1 MPKQQLK
8 VNIET
13 LDRALNEITRTDH
26 RIRHA
31 ENLRQLII
39 NGIDNDLYRINIRTL
54 ASSWGTDVKVL
65 VPLFLWS
72 VKTGIMDMHWDI
84 HCPQCNGRAE
94 HHHELHHLK
103 SESYCPRCKMDF
115 SCTIDS
121 TVEVSFSVNANIRK
135 IAVNDN
141 PGMNNAA
148 ADARLT
154 GFEVINSPVFR
165 KFFSR
170 ELLSENES
178 LSVRHVA
185 IMFTDLKGS
194 TKMYLD
200 LGDARAFK
208 IVKQHFDV
216 LEEEINSHQGVIV
229 KTIGDAIMASF
240 GKTGDAIGAAIAVQ
254 KRFREFNDQLHLQ
267 NGVTLRIGI
276 HVGPSLVVTLNNRL
290 DYFGTMVNVAARVEG
305 LGDGKE
311 IIITKDVFD
320 DLGVRHELLKQAKN
334 VEFFSTQL
342 KGVEE
347 EQKLVK
353 IIY

>member
-1 MPKQQLK
+1 
-8 VNIET
+8 
-13 LDRALNEITRTDH
+13 
-26 RIRHA
+26 
-31 ENLRQLII
+31 
-39 NGIDNDLYRINIRTL
+39 
-54 ASSWGTDVKVL
+54 
-65 VPLFLWS
+65 
-72 VKTGIMDMHWDI
+72 MHWDI

-94 HHHELHHLK
+94 HHHELNHLK
-103 SESYCPRCKMDF
+103 SESSCPRCKMDF
-115 SCTIDS
+115 TCTIDS
-121 TVEVSFSVNANIRK
+121 AVEVSFSVNANIRK
-135 IAVNDN
+135 ITVDDN

-165 KFFSR
+165 KFFSK

-200 LGDARAFK
+200 LGDAKAFK

-240 GKTGDAIGAAIAVQ
+240 GKTADAIGAAIAVQ
-254 KRFREFNDQLHLQ
+254 NRFKEFNDRLNLQ
-267 NGVTLRIGI
+267 DGVTLRIGI

-320 DLGVRHELLKQAKN
+320 DLGVRHELLRQAKN
-334 VEFFSTQL
+334 VEFFSAAL
-342 KGVEE
+342 KGIEE

-353 IIY
+353 IIYA